1 VILAVTSDED
11 VDAVPVLDLLA
22 SRGAQVQAIDISDW
36 PGRAGLAFDS
46 GDGSGERWLLP
57 GDGPPIHAADVT
69 AVWWRSTRPFVT
81 HPGLSAGDAA
91 FAVRQTWEALQGF
104 WASLPA
110 RYVNQPWRNEI
121 ASHKA
126 HQLPLAERCGLRVP
140 RTLITNDVARAQA
153 FVAAA
158 RGAPVIHKALH
169 ATPVDWHPTRLLTKA
184 ERADLSAVRLAPVI
198 LQEYVEGVDLR
209 VYAVGDRLFT
219 AEIDARATASP
230 EDFRTV
236 FDEARVAPC
245 SLPPAVEAGLRRLMA
260 ELGIVYGAID
270 LRRRGDGEHLF
281 LEVNPAGLW
290 RFVEQRTG
298 LPISAAIADLLLGG

>member
-1 VILAVTSDED
+1 VILAVTNDED
-11 VDAVPVLDLLA
+11 VDAIPVLDLLA
-22 SRGAQVQAIDISDW
+22 ARGATVQAIDLSDW
-36 PGRAGLAFDS
+36 PGRAGLAFDP
-46 GDGSGERWLLP
+46 GEGSGECWLLP
-57 GDGPPIHAADVT
+57 RHGPPVRAADIT

-81 HPGLSAGDAA
+81 HPGLSAGDTA

-140 RTLITNDVARAQA
+140 QTLITNDVARAQA

-158 RGAPVIHKALH
+158 RGAPVIHKSLH
-169 ATPVDWHPTRLLTKA
+169 ATPVDWHPTRLLTEA

-198 LQEYVEGVDLR
+198 LQEFVEGVDLR
-209 VYAVGDRLFT
+209 VYAVGDRLFA
-219 AEIDARATASP
+219 AEIDARATGSP

-236 FDEARVAPC
+236 FAEARVAPC
-245 SLPPAVEAGLRRLMA
+245 ALPPPVEAGVRRLMA

-270 LRRRGDGEHLF
+270 LRRRDDGEHLF

-290 RFVEQRTG
+290 RFVEERIG
-298 LPISAAIADLLLGG
+298 LPISGAIADLLLGG

>member
-1 VILAVTSDED
+1 MILAVTSDED

-22 SRGAQVQAIDISDW
+22 ARGARVQAIDLSDW
-36 PGRAGLAFDS
+36 PGRAGLAFGF

-57 GDGPPIHAADVT
+57 RDGPPIRAAEVT

-104 WASLPA
+104 WASLPT

-126 HQLPLAERCGLRVP
+126 HQLQLAERCGLRVP
-140 RTLITNDVARAQA
+140 QTLITNDASRAQA

-169 ATPVDWHPTRLLTKA
+169 ATPVDWHPTRLLTRA

-236 FDEARVAPC
+236 FADARVAPGT
-245 SLPPAVEAGLRRLMA
+245 LPPNVEAGLRRLMA

-270 LRRRGDGEHLF
+270 LRRRADGEHLF

-290 RFVEQRTG
+290 RFVEVRTG
-298 LPISAAIADLLLGG
+298 LPISAAIADLLLVG

>member
-1 VILAVTSDED
+1 MILAVTNEED

-22 SRGAQVQAIDISDW
+22 SRSARVQAIDLADW

-46 GDGSGERWLLP
+46 GDGAGERWLLP
-57 GDGPPIHAADVT
+57 RDGPPIRAAEVA
-69 AVWWRSTRPFVT
+69 AVWWRRTRPFVT

-91 FAVRQTWEALQGF
+91 FAVRQTYEAMQGF

-110 RYVNQPWRNEI
+110 RWVNHPWRNEI

-126 HQLPLAERCGLRVP
+126 HQLPVAERCGLRLP
-140 RTLITNDVARAQA
+140 RTLITNDVARAEA

-169 ATPVDWHPTRLLTKA
+169 ATPVDWHPTRLLTDA
-184 ERADLSAVRLAPVI
+184 DRADLSAVRLAPVI
-198 LQEYVEGVDLR
+198 LQEYVDGVDLR
-209 VYAVGDRLFT
+209 VYAVGDRFFA

-230 EDFRTV
+230 EDFRPA
-236 FDEARVAPC
+236 FADARVAPC
-245 SLPPAVEAGLRRLMA
+245 ALPPHVEAGLRRLMA

-270 LRRRGDGEHLF
+270 VRRRGDGEHFF
-281 LEVNPAGLW
+281 LEVNPSGLW
-290 RFVEQRTG
+290 LFVEERTG